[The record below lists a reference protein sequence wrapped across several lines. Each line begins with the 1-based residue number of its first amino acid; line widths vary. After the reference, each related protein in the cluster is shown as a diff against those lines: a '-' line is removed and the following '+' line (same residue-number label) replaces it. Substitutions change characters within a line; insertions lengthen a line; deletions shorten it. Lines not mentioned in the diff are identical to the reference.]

1 MSVKSFVKSVIKSR
15 VLSELSFDIS
25 DGMYKGVDT
34 TDLENIVDK
43 IPDKDYKPRIVTM
56 LEQADTSMLFCNT
69 LKTTIDYLSKYE
81 SEGYVLRQRFD
92 MNNKVYY
99 TFERPEEET
108 EDMIVESILHDVE
121 EECISLSIK
130 RTGGNA

>member
-1 MSVKSFVKSVIKSR
+1 MSVKTFVKSVIKSR
-15 VLSELSFDIS
+15 ILSELSFDIS

-56 LEQADTSMLFCNT
+56 LEQADTSMLFRNT
-69 LKTTIDYLSKYE
+69 LKTTIDYLSKYD

-108 EDMIVESILHDVE
+108 EDMIFECILHDVE
-121 EECISLSIK
+121 DECISLSIK

>member
-1 MSVKSFVKSVIKSR
+1 
-15 VLSELSFDIS
+15 
-25 DGMYKGVDT
+25 MYKGVDT

-56 LEQADTSMLFCNT
+56 FEKADTSMLFCNT

-108 EDMIVESILHDVE
+108 EDMIFERILHDVE

-130 RTGGNA
+130 RTCGNA

>member
-25 DGMYKGVDT
+25 DGMYKCVDT

-56 LEQADTSMLFCNT
+56 VKQADANMLFCNT
-69 LKTTIDYLSKYE
+69 LKRTIDYLSEYE
-81 SEGYVLRQRFD
+81 SDGYVLRRRFD
-92 MNNKVYY
+92 MNSNVYY
-99 TFERPEEET
+99 AFERLEEET
-108 EDMIVESILHDVE
+108 EDMIFERILHDVE
-121 EECISLSIK
+121 EECISLSLK

>member
-56 LEQADTSMLFCNT
+56 VEKADTSMLFCNT
-69 LKTTIDYLSKYE
+69 LKTTIDYLSKYD
-81 SEGYVLRQRFD
+81 SEGYVLRQRFFT
-92 MNNKVYY
+92 NSKVYY
-99 TFERPEEET
+99 TFEKFGEET
-108 EDMIVESILHDVE
+108 DDMIFERILHDVE
-121 EECISLSIK
+121 EECISLSLN
-130 RTGGNA
+130 RTGENA

>member
-56 LEQADTSMLFCNT
+56 LEQADTSMLFRNT

-108 EDMIVESILHDVE
+108 EDMIFERILHDVE
-121 EECISLSIK
+121 EEWSYISIRGK
-130 RTGGNA
+130 GGKA

>member
-1 MSVKSFVKSVIKSR
+1 MSVKSVIKSR

-25 DGMYKGVDT
+25 DGMYNGVDT

-43 IPDKDYKPRIVTM
+43 ILDKDYKPRIVTM
-56 LEQADTSMLFCNT
+56 LEQADASMLFCNT

-99 TFERPEEET
+99 AFERLEEET
-108 EDMIVESILHDVE
+108 EDMIFERILHDVE
-121 EECISLSIK
+121 NECISLSLN

>member
-56 LEQADTSMLFCNT
+56 VKQADANMLFCNT
-69 LKTTIDYLSKYE
+69 LKRTIDYLSEYE
-81 SEGYVLRQRFD
+81 SEGYVLRRRFD
-92 MNNKVYY
+92 MNSNVYY
-99 TFERPEEET
+99 AFERLEEET
-108 EDMIVESILHDVE
+108 EDMIFERILHDVE
-121 EECISLSIK
+121 EECISLSLN

>member
-15 VLSELSFDIS
+15 ILSELSFDIS

-43 IPDKDYKPRIVTM
+43 IPDKAYKPRIVTM
-56 LEQADTSMLFCNT
+56 LEQADKSMLFCNT

-81 SEGYVLRQRFD
+81 SEGYVLRQRFFA
-92 MNNKVYY
+92 NSKVYY
-99 TFERPEEET
+99 TFEKFGEET
-108 EDMIVESILHDVE
+108 DDMIFERILHDVE
-121 EECISLSIK
+121 EECISLSLN
-130 RTGGNA
+130 RSGGNA